1 MGNKSLRNTW
11 LVIKREY
18 LERVR
23 QRSFIVLTLLLP
35 AIMIGAFVIPA
46 KLSTMKSSK
55 MKRLVVVTS
64 TPQFGEIVR
73 QQLLA
78 SSKPDDEAIAAKDKN
93 KDKEKEED
101 FEDKPGR
108 DYAIEVD
115 ANSSDAERTVLR
127 NRVNSGDIDGYLWLS
142 DDAVAA
148 RKVTYYGRE
157 SGGFLEKSWL
167 SGQLDRAILLR
178 ELSQR
183 GGQRHSSR
191 RTAQTREA

>member
-1 MGNKSLRNTW
+1 MRNTSLRNTW

-35 AIMIGAFVIPA
+35 AIMIGAFAIPA
-46 KLSTMKSSK
+46 KLSSMKSSK

-78 SSKPDDEAIAAKDKN
+78 STKPDDEKSAADKN
-93 KDKEKEED
+93 KDKDDRDAEE
-101 FEDKPGR
+101 EDKPGR

-115 ANSSDAERTVLR
+115 
-127 NRVNSGDIDGYLWLS
+127 
-142 DDAVAA
+142 
-148 RKVTYYGRE
+148 
-157 SGGFLEKSWL
+157 
-167 SGQLDRAILLR
+167 
-178 ELSQR
+178 
-183 GGQRHSSR
+183 
-191 RTAQTREA
+191 